1 MNTAIK
7 YCLVLFVLIAG
18 ILLFRQ
24 LTMPVIPNIYPP
36 YFPPSFP
43 VDFPKWTRGPGIDQ
57 FAVAEQR
64 VKYYYPQLDSYT
76 IKCIINEVSKVCPFD
91 YFISTNEEYFNEAMA
106 YVIKYTECLQKWNDN
121 LITHL
126 YSIIPR
132 GCKKELAVK
141 EIVDNLTPAE
151 FLMSKD
157 PQALIAPIIKKTCV
171 F

>member
-7 YCLVLFVLIAG
+7 YFLGLFVLIAC
-18 ILLFRQ
+18 ILLFIQ
-24 LTMPVIPNIYPP
+24 LTTPVIPNPNPNPP
-36 YFPPSFP
+36 YFP
-43 VDFPKWTRGPGIDQ
+43 VNFPKWTHGPGIDQ

-64 VKYYYPQLDSYT
+64 VKDYYPQLDLYT

-91 YFISTNEEYFNEAMA
+91 YFISTNEKYFNEAMEF
-106 YVIKYTECLQKWNDN
+106 VIKYTQCLQKWNDS

-126 YSIIPR
+126 YSIIPH

-141 EIVDNLTPAE
+141 EIVNNLTPAE

-157 PQALIAPIIKKTCV
+157 PQALIAPIIKKTCI

>member
-1 MNTAIK
+1 MDTAVK
-7 YCLVLFVLIAG
+7 YCLGLFVLIAC

-36 YFPPSFP
+36 YIP
-43 VDFPKWTRGPGIDQ
+43 VNFPKWTHGPGIDQ
-57 FAVAEQR
+57 FDVAEQK
-64 VKYYYPQLDSYT
+64 VKDYYPQLASYT

-91 YFISTNEEYFNEAMA
+91 YFISTNEEYFNEAME

-151 FLMSKD
+151 FLLSKD

>member
-7 YCLVLFVLIAG
+7 YCLVLFVLIAC

-24 LTMPVIPNIYPP
+24 LTTPVIPILPNPP
-36 YFPPSFP
+36 VFP
-43 VDFPKWTRGPGIDQ
+43 VDFPEWTRGPGIDQ

-64 VKYYYPQLDSYT
+64 VKDYYPQLDSYT

-91 YFISTNEEYFNEAMA
+91 YFISTDEKYFNEAMA

-141 EIVDNLTPAE
+141 EIVKKLTPAE

-157 PQALIAPIIKKTCV
+157 PQALIAPIIKKMCV